1 MNKQQTLDLLDQL
14 KISYRIVE
22 HPPANTIEEIDSFHL
37 PDAYAIAKNLFLRD
51 EKKRHYYLIVM
62 RKDKTANLKK
72 ICLSL
77 GSRPLSFASE
87 ENLLDYL
94 GLRKG
99 AVTPLGILNDEN
111 KKVEV
116 IFDKD
121 LLLFRSVGI
130 HPMENTATVWLSLVD
145 LVGIIK
151 MHGNTVS
158 YLELK

>member
-1 MNKQQTLDLLDQL
+1 M
-14 KISYRIVE
+14 E

-37 PDAYAIAKNLFLRD
+37 PDANAIAKNLFLRD
-51 EKKRHYYLIVM
+51 AKKRHYYLIVM
-62 RKDKTANLKK
+62 RKDKTANLKE

-87 ENLLDYL
+87 EDLSNYL
-94 GLRKG
+94 GLKKG
-99 AVTPLGILNDEN
+99 AVTPLGILNDESR
-111 KKVEV
+111 KVEV

-121 LLLFRSVGI
+121 LLSFRNIGI
-130 HPMENTATVWLSLVD
+130 HPIENTATVWLSLTD

-158 YLELK
+158 YLKLEYKG